1 MRSPP
6 PPLPSAARAM
16 QIDVGG
22 RQSVTF
28 PSRDSPLLQ
37 ELSEGRSGLEAGYYR
52 LVHPVRKRVFL
63 RHLHIKMHHFT
74 KTGSGQT

>member
-1 MRSPP
+1 MPFLQPRCVEGSALAGLMLPP
-6 PPLPSAARAM
+6 ER
-16 QIDVGG
+16 
-22 RQSVTF
+22 
-28 PSRDSPLLQ
+28 SPLLQ